1 MDKKLIHAKCLEIIE
16 LKLNEL
22 QKEISEL
29 NNSVQNE
36 TKSSA
41 GDKHETSRAMIQQ
54 EIDFANQR
62 LKELQIA
69 KSDLN
74 KLNPLLVNKSINT
87 GSLIETNIGNI
98 YFALA
103 LGKIKYQNLDFNV
116 LSIQSP
122 IGALLKEKNKG
133 DKIILNGKEII
144 IHSIY

>member
-1 MDKKLIHAKCLEIIE
+1 MNKVEIHSKCFDLID

-29 NNSVQNE
+29 NSSVQNE

-74 KLNPLLVNKSINT
+74 KINPLLVNKSINT

-122 IGALLKEKNKG
+122 IGLLLKEKNKG
-133 DKIILNGKEII
+133 DKIILNGKEVI

>member
-16 LKLNEL
+16 LKLNDL
-22 QKEISEL
+22 QTEILEL
-29 NNSVQNE
+29 NQSVQNE

-41 GDKHETSRAMIQQ
+41 GDKHETGRAMIQQ

-62 LKELQIA
+62 LKELQITE
-69 KSDLN
+69 SDFKKINPTIEN
-74 KLNPLLVNKSINT
+74 KLINV
-87 GSLIETNIGNI
+87 GSLIETNIGLI
-98 YFALA
+98 YFTIA
-103 LGKIKYQNLDFNV
+103 LGKLKLNNLEVNV

-122 IGALLKEKNKG
+122 IGKLLKGKNVG

>member
-1 MDKKLIHAKCLEIIE
+1 
-16 LKLNEL
+16 
-22 QKEISEL
+22 
-29 NNSVQNE
+29 
-36 TKSSA
+36 
-41 GDKHETSRAMIQQ
+41 MIQQ

-74 KLNPLLVNKSINT
+74 KINPLLVNKSINT

-122 IGALLKEKNKG
+122 IGLLLKEKNKG
-133 DKIILNGKEII
+133 DKIILNGKEVI

>member
-1 MDKKLIHAKCLEIIE
+1 MNKAEIHAKCFDIIDF
-16 LKLNEL
+16 KLNEL

-29 NNSVQNE
+29 NSSVQNE

-62 LKELQIA
+62 LKELQLA
-69 KSDLN
+69 KNDLN
-74 KLNPLLVNKSINT
+74 KINPFLVNKSINT

-122 IGALLKEKNKG
+122 IGELLKEKNKG
-133 DKIILNGKEII
+133 DKVILNGKEVI

>member
-1 MDKKLIHAKCLEIIE
+1 MDKAAIHATCIQIIDSKIE
-16 LKLNEL
+16 QL

-29 NNSVQNE
+29 NNSVQSD

-54 EIDFANQR
+54 EIDFANHR
-62 LKELQIA
+62 LKEL
-69 KSDLN
+69 KESKTDLN
-74 KLNPLLVNKSINT
+74 KINPLNSNAKINT
-87 GSLIETNIGNI
+87 GSLIETNIGTI

-103 LGKIKYQNLDFNV
+103 LGKIKYENAHLNV
-116 LSIQSP
+116 LSILSP
-122 IGALLKEKNKG
+122 IGALLKEKIIG

>member
-1 MDKKLIHAKCLEIIE
+1 MNKAEIHAKCFDIIDF
-16 LKLNEL
+16 KLNEL

-29 NNSVQNE
+29 NSSVQNE

-62 LKELQIA
+62 LKELQLA
-69 KSDLN
+69 KNDLN
-74 KLNPLLVNKSINT
+74 KINPFLVNKSINT

-98 YFALA
+98 YFAHA

-122 IGALLKEKNKG
+122 IGELLKEKNKG
-133 DKIILNGKEII
+133 DKVILNGKEVI